1 MRRTSSRQRSMLHSN
16 NIAHPRS
23 RSNPRLPTAQDIPP
37 GSGSHL
43 IDVEVGGNL
52 DLDDVVATV
61 CYYSLDEVDLHMAVC
76 VVSGYPDV
84 WVGMVWADSLDS
96 SRDY

>member
-1 MRRTSSRQRSMLHSN
+1 MLHSN
-16 NIAHPRS
+16 NIADLHS
-23 RSNPRLPTAQDIPP
+23 RSNLRLPTVRGIPP
-37 GSGSHL
+37 GSGVHL

-52 DLDDVVATV
+52 DLDDVVLATV
-61 CYYSLDEVDLHMAVC
+61 CYYSPDEVDLHMAVC

-84 WVGMVWADSLDS
+84 WVGMVWPDSLDS